1 MRLHAALLALMFS
14 LPAAAS
20 PDPVAPPAGGP
31 LSPAFSE
38 PTPLFRAPLASFIRI
53 QSPFGRRYL
62 SSEGRWDDHSGVDFA
77 AFSGTEVY
85 AAGDGTVSMAGRI
98 EDYGLAA
105 VIEHPSG
112 AQTRYAHLSAV
123 LVKPGQQ
130 VEGGRLIGRVGS
142 TGRST
147 GPHLHYEVRKGGRP
161 VDPLAL
167 DSL

>member
-1 MRLHAALLALMFS
+1 MPIPM
-14 LPAAAS
+14 
-20 PDPVAPPAGGP
+20 PDGVP

-38 PTPLFRAPLASFIRI
+38 PTPLFRAPLASFVRI

-62 SSEGRWDDHSGVDFA
+62 SSLGRWDNHSGVDFA
-77 AFSGTEVY
+77 AFTGTEVY
-85 AAGDGTVSMAGRI
+85 AAGDGTVSMAGSI
-98 EDYGLAA
+98 EDYGLAV

-123 LVKPGQQ
+123 LVRPGQKI
-130 VEGGRLIGRVGS
+130 EGGRLIGKVGS

-147 GPHLHYEVRKGGRP
+147 GPHLHYEVRKNGVP
-161 VDPLAL
+161 VDPFTL